1 MGKWIHLLSWL
12 LIWPTLLANDPDLRT
27 DLVQRRQSVMEK
39 MGNRGM
45 LILFSA
51 EVRPYAGDVTYEFRQ
66 ENNLFYL
73 TGIRHPETT
82 LVLMPQNSS
91 TREILFIPDRDP
103 RREVWDG
110 KMASPEEMSSISGIQ
125 TVWSSSEF
133 DAFLDSVLYG
143 RPYRGRASQF
153 ENFFADLRGGEADVY
168 LLMEPKPG
176 LTGEVSEE
184 FRFANRLR
192 ERFTGIQ
199 IKDASQIFQQ
209 LRVVKSPY
217 EVQQLQEA
225 INITLEAQ
233 LEVMS
238 VLHPGLWEYEAE
250 ALIEYVFKKRNSFDW
265 AFPSIVASGP
275 NATTLHY
282 QESQRQIR
290 DGELLLMDIG
300 AEYNYYAADITRT
313 IPANGKFTPE
323 QATIYQLVLNA
334 QKESIA
340 LIKPGVPISTVH
352 QRAMEVL
359 KEGLLRLGLITDSS
373 TNQYRVFF
381 PHGVGHFIGLA
392 VHDVRSGDSLRE
404 NMVLTIEPGIYVRED
419 SEERLATQGVS
430 EKDLDKI
437 RPSLRKFMNIGVRIE
452 DDILVTEE
460 GYEVLSLTA
469 PREIREIEKRMEEEG
484 PGEVLAEPNR

>member
-1 MGKWIHLLSWL
+1 MGKYLLSFL
-12 LIWPTLLANDPDLRT
+12 LIWPTLLANDPDLTT

-51 EVRPYAGDVTYEFRQ
+51 DVRPYAGDVSYEFRQ

-73 TGIRHPETT
+73 TGVRQPETT

-91 TREILFIPDRDP
+91 RREILFLPDRDP

-110 KMASPEEMSSISGIQ
+110 KMASPEDVTETSGIQ

-133 DAFLDSVLYG
+133 DSFLDSVLYG
-143 RPYRGRASQF
+143 RPYRSRASQF
-153 ENFFADLRGGEADVY
+153 ENFFEDLRKGEADVY

-176 LTGEVSEE
+176 LSGEVSGE

-192 ERFTGIQ
+192 ERFTGIE

-209 LRVVKSPY
+209 LRVIKSPY
-217 EVQQLQEA
+217 EIQQLQEA
-225 INITLEAQ
+225 IDITIEAQ
-233 LEVMS
+233 LEVMKT
-238 VLHPGLWEYEAE
+238 LHPGLWEYEVE

-265 AFPSIVASGP
+265 SFPSIVASGP
-275 NATTLHY
+275 NANTLHY
-282 QESQRQIR
+282 QESQRQIQN
-290 DGELLLMDIG
+290 GELLLMDIG

-323 QATIYQLVLNA
+323 QAVIYQLVLDA
-334 QKESIA
+334 QEESIA

-352 QRAMEVL
+352 QKATEVL
-359 KEGLLRLGLITDSS
+359 KAGLLRLGLITDPS

-392 VHDVRSGDSLRE
+392 VHDVRSGDDLRE

-419 SEERLATQGVS
+419 SEERLVAQGVS

-437 RPSLRKFMNIGVRIE
+437 RPALRKFMNIGVRIE
-452 DDILVTEE
+452 DDILVTQD
-460 GYEVLSLTA
+460 GYQVLSQTA
-469 PREIREIEKRMEEEG
+469 PREIREIETRME
-484 PGEVLAEPNR
+484 PGVR

>member
-12 LIWPTLLANDPDLRT
+12 LIWPTLFANDPDLRA

-51 EVRPYAGDVTYEFRQ
+51 EVRLYSGDVSYEYRQ

-91 TREILFIPDRDP
+91 RQEILFLPDRDP
-103 RREVWDG
+103 HRELWDG
-110 KMASPEEMSSISGIQ
+110 KMASPEDVGDISGIQ

-133 DAFLDSVLYG
+133 DSFLNSVLYG
-143 RPYRGRASQF
+143 RPYRSQSSQSDD
-153 ENFFADLRGGEADVY
+153 FFADLQKGVADVY
-168 LLMEPKPG
+168 LFMEPKPG
-176 LTGEVSEE
+176 LTGEVGEE

-209 LRVVKSPY
+209 LRVIKSPY
-217 EVQQLQEA
+217 EVKQLQEA
-225 INITLEAQ
+225 IDITIEAQ
-233 LEVMS
+233 LEVMKI
-238 VLHPGLWEYEAE
+238 LHPGLWEYEVE

-282 QESQRQIR
+282 QESQRQIQ
-290 DGELLLMDIG
+290 DGDLLLMDIG
-300 AEYNYYAADITRT
+300 AEYNYYAADVTRT
-313 IPANGKFTPE
+313 IPVNGTFTPE
-323 QATIYQLVLNA
+323 QAAIYQLVLNA

-340 LIKPGVPISTVH
+340 LVKPGVPILTVH
-352 QRAMEVL
+352 QKATEVL
-359 KEGLLRLGLITDSS
+359 KEGLFRLGLITDPS

-381 PHGVGHFIGLA
+381 LHGVGHFIGLA
-392 VHDVRSGDSLRE
+392 VHDVRTGDHLRP

-419 SEERLATQGVS
+419 SEERLVAQGVS
-430 EKDLDKI
+430 EQELDKI
-437 RPSLRKFMNIGVRIE
+437 RPALRKFMNIGVRIE
-452 DDILVTEE
+452 DDILVTED
-460 GYEVLSLTA
+460 GYQVLSQTA
-469 PREIREIEKRMEEEG
+469 PREIKEIERLMG
-484 PGEVLAEPNR
+484 ARGER

>member
-1 MGKWIHLLSWL
+1 MGKWIHFLSWL
-12 LIWPTLLANDPDLRT
+12 LIWPTLFANDPDLRT

-51 EVRPYAGDVTYEFRQ
+51 DVRPYSGDVSYEFRQ

-73 TGIRHPETT
+73 TGNRHPETT

-91 TREILFIPDRDP
+91 RPEILFLPDRDP
-103 RREVWDG
+103 RRELWDG
-110 KMASPEEMSSISGIQ
+110 KIASPEEVADTSGIQ

-133 DAFLDSVLYG
+133 DSFLDSVLYG
-143 RPYRGRASQF
+143 RPYRSQASQF
-153 ENFFADLRGGEADVY
+153 EDFFADLRKGEADVY

-192 ERFTGIQ
+192 ERFPGIQ

-209 LRVVKSPY
+209 LRVIKSPY
-217 EVQQLQEA
+217 EIKQLQEA
-225 INITLEAQ
+225 IDITTEAH
-233 LEVMS
+233 LEVMKI
-238 VLHPGLWEYEAE
+238 LHPGLWEYEVE

-282 QESQRQIR
+282 QKSQRQIQ

-313 IPANGKFTPE
+313 IPANGTFTPE
-323 QATIYQLVLNA
+323 QAAIYQLVLNA
-334 QKESIA
+334 QMESIA
-340 LIKPGVPISTVH
+340 LVKPGVPILTVH
-352 QRAMEVL
+352 QKATEVL
-359 KEGLLRLGLITDSS
+359 KEGLFRLGLITDPS
-373 TNQYRVFF
+373 TNQYRVFLL
-381 PHGVGHFIGLA
+381 HGVGHFIGLA
-392 VHDVRSGDSLRE
+392 VHDVRSGDHLRP

-419 SEERLATQGVS
+419 SEERLIAQGVS
-430 EKDLDKI
+430 EKELDKI
-437 RPSLRKFMNIGVRIE
+437 RPALRKFMNIGVRIE
-452 DDILVTEE
+452 DDILVTED
-460 GYEVLSLTA
+460 GYQVLSQTA
-469 PREIREIEKRMEEEG
+469 PREIREIERLMRENGKR
-484 PGEVLAEPNR
+484 

>member
-12 LIWPTLLANDPDLRT
+12 MIWPTLFANDPDLRA

-51 EVRPYAGDVTYEFRQ
+51 DVRPYSGDVSYEFRQ
-66 ENNLFYL
+66 KNNLFYL
-73 TGIRHPETT
+73 TGIRYPETT

-91 TREILFIPDRDP
+91 RRAILFLPDRDP
-103 RREVWDG
+103 RREFWDG
-110 KMASPEEMSSISGIQ
+110 KMASPEDIAGISGIQ

-133 DAFLDSVLYG
+133 DSFLNSVLYG
-143 RPYRGRASQF
+143 RPYRSQSSQF
-153 ENFFADLRGGEADVY
+153 DDFFADLQKGVADVY

-176 LTGEVSEE
+176 LTGEISEE

-192 ERFTGIQ
+192 ERFTGVQ
-199 IKDASQIFQQ
+199 IKDASQIFHQ
-209 LRVVKSPY
+209 LRVIKSPY
-217 EVQQLQEA
+217 ELKQLREA
-225 INITLEAQ
+225 IDITIEAQ
-233 LEVMS
+233 LEVMKI
-238 VLHPGLWEYEAE
+238 LHPGLWEYEVE

-282 QESQRQIR
+282 QESQRQIQ

-313 IPANGKFTPE
+313 IPVNGKFTPE
-323 QATIYQLVLNA
+323 QAAIYQLVLNA
-334 QKESIA
+334 QKESMA
-340 LIKPGVPISTVH
+340 LVKPEVPILTVH
-352 QRAMEVL
+352 QKATEVL
-359 KEGLLRLGLITDSS
+359 KEGLLRLGLITDPS
-373 TNQYRVFF
+373 TNHYRVFF

-392 VHDVRSGDSLRE
+392 VHDVRSGDHLRP

-419 SEERLATQGVS
+419 SEERLIQQGIS
-430 EKDLDKI
+430 EEELDKI
-437 RPSLRKFMNIGVRIE
+437 RPALRKFMNIGVRIE
-452 DDILVTEE
+452 DDILVTED
-460 GYEVLSLTA
+460 GYQVLSQTA
-469 PREIREIEKRMEEEG
+469 PREIREIERLMRENG
-484 PGEVLAEPNR
+484 NR

>member
-1 MGKWIHLLSWL
+1 MGKWIHLLLWL
-12 LIWPTLLANDPDLRT
+12 LIWPTLFANDPDLRA

-51 EVRPYAGDVTYEFRQ
+51 DVRTYSGDVAYEFRQ

-82 LVLMPQNSS
+82 LVLMPQHSS
-91 TREILFIPDRDP
+91 RREILFLPDRDP

-110 KMASPEEMSSISGIQ
+110 KMASPEDITAISGIQ

-133 DAFLDSVLYG
+133 DSFLNSVLYG
-143 RPYRGRASQF
+143 RPYRSQSSQYDD
-153 ENFFADLRGGEADVY
+153 FFADLQEGVADVY

-176 LTGEVSEE
+176 LTGEVGEE
-184 FRFANRLR
+184 LRFANRLR

-209 LRVVKSPY
+209 LRVIKSPY
-217 EVQQLQEA
+217 EVKQLQEA
-225 INITLEAQ
+225 IDITIEAQ
-233 LEVMS
+233 LEVMKI
-238 VLHPGLWEYEAE
+238 LHPGLWEYEVE

-265 AFPSIVASGP
+265 AFPSMVASGP

-282 QESQRQIR
+282 QESQRQIQ

-323 QATIYQLVLNA
+323 QAAIYQLVLNA

-340 LIKPGVPISTVH
+340 LVKPGVPILTVH
-352 QRAMEVL
+352 QRRRMCSRKDFFALGSLPTHQQINIVCSFFMGWDTSS
-359 KEGLLRLGLITDSS
+359 GLLCTTSDPVNIC
-373 TNQYRVFF
+373 
-381 PHGVGHFIGLA
+381 
-392 VHDVRSGDSLRE
+392 
-404 NMVLTIEPGIYVRED
+404 
-419 SEERLATQGVS
+419 ERTWS
-430 EKDLDKI
+430 
-437 RPSLRKFMNIGVRIE
+437 
-452 DDILVTEE
+452 
-460 GYEVLSLTA
+460 
-469 PREIREIEKRMEEEG
+469 
-484 PGEVLAEPNR
+484 

>member
-1 MGKWIHLLSWL
+1 MGKWIHFLSWL
-12 LIWPTLLANDPDLRT
+12 LIWPTLFANDPDLKA

-39 MGNRGM
+39 MENRGM

-51 EVRPYAGDVTYEFRQ
+51 DVRPYSGDVAYEFRQ

-73 TGIRHPETT
+73 TGSRHPETT

-91 TREILFIPDRDP
+91 RREILFVPDRDP

-110 KMASPEEMSSISGIQ
+110 KMASPEDMTSISGIE
-125 TVWSSSEF
+125 TVWSSSDF
-133 DAFLDSVLYG
+133 DSFLDSVLYG
-143 RPYRGRASQF
+143 RPYRSQTSQF
-153 ENFFADLRGGEADVY
+153 ENFFADLRRGEADVY

-209 LRVVKSPY
+209 LRVIKSPY
-217 EVQQLQEA
+217 EIKQLQEA
-225 INITLEAQ
+225 IDITIDAQ
-233 LEVMS
+233 LQVMKT
-238 VLHPGLWEYEAE
+238 LHPGLWEYEVE
-250 ALIEYVFKKRNSFDW
+250 ALIEYVFKKSNSFDW

-282 QESQRQIR
+282 QKSQRQIQE
-290 DGELLLMDIG
+290 GELLLMDIG

-313 IPANGKFTPE
+313 IPVNGKFTPE
-323 QATIYQLVLNA
+323 QAAIYQLVLNA
-334 QKESIA
+334 QEASIA
-340 LIKPGVPISTVH
+340 LVKPGVLILTVH
-352 QRAMEVL
+352 QKATEVL
-359 KEGLLRLGLITDSS
+359 KEGLLRLGLITDPS

-381 PHGVGHFIGLA
+381 SHGVGHFIGLA
-392 VHDVRSGDSLRE
+392 VHDVRYGERFQP

-419 SEERLATQGVS
+419 SEERLIQQGVS
-430 EKDLDKI
+430 EEELDKI
-437 RPSLRKFMNIGVRIE
+437 RPVLRKFMNIGVRIE
-452 DDILVTEE
+452 DDILVTED
-460 GYEVLSLTA
+460 GYQMLSKALPRKISEVERLMEA
-469 PREIREIEKRMEEEG
+469 PADR
-484 PGEVLAEPNR
+484 

>member
-1 MGKWIHLLSWL
+1 MGKWIHLLTWL
-12 LIWPTLLANDPDLRT
+12 LIWPTLFAIDPELRA

-51 EVRPYAGDVTYEFRQ
+51 DVRPYSGDVSYEFRQ

-73 TGIRHPETT
+73 TGSRHPETT

-91 TREILFIPDRDP
+91 RREILFLPDRDP

-110 KMASPEEMSSISGIQ
+110 KMASPEEVADTSGIQ

-133 DAFLDSVLYG
+133 DSSLDSVLYG
-143 RPYRGRASQF
+143 RPYRGQSSQF
-153 ENFFADLRGGEADVY
+153 DDFFADLRKGEADVY

-192 ERFTGIQ
+192 ERFTGIR

-209 LRVVKSPY
+209 LRVIKSPY
-217 EVQQLQEA
+217 EVKQLQEA
-225 INITLEAQ
+225 IDITTEAQ
-233 LEVMS
+233 LEVMEI
-238 VLHPGLWEYEAE
+238 LHPGLWEYEVE

-282 QESQRQIR
+282 QKSQRQIQ

-300 AEYNYYAADITRT
+300 AEYNYYAADVTRT
-313 IPANGKFTPE
+313 IPANGTFTPE
-323 QATIYQLVLNA
+323 QAAIYQLVLNA

-340 LIKPGVPISTVH
+340 LIKPGVPILTVH
-352 QRAMEVL
+352 QKATEVL
-359 KEGLLRLGLITDSS
+359 KEGLSRLGLITDPS
-373 TNQYRVFF
+373 TNQYRVFL

-392 VHDVRSGDSLRE
+392 VHDVRSGDHLRE

-419 SEERLATQGVS
+419 SEERLMAQGIS
-430 EKDLDKI
+430 EKELDKI
-437 RPSLRKFMNIGVRIE
+437 RPALRKFMNIGVRIE
-452 DDILVTEE
+452 DDILVTED
-460 GYEVLSLTA
+460 GYQVLSQTA
-469 PREIREIEKRMEEEG
+469 PREIRDIERRMETR
-484 PGEVLAEPNR
+484 GER

>member
-12 LIWPTLLANDPDLRT
+12 LIWPTLFANDPDLRA

-51 EVRPYAGDVTYEFRQ
+51 DVRPYAGDVSYEFRQ

-73 TGIRHPETT
+73 TGSRHPETT

-91 TREILFIPDRDP
+91 RREILFLPDRDP

-110 KMASPEEMSSISGIQ
+110 KMASPEEVADTSGIR

-133 DAFLDSVLYG
+133 DSFLDSVLYG
-143 RPYRGRASQF
+143 RPYRSRASQF
-153 ENFFADLRGGEADVY
+153 EDFFADLRKGEADVY

-176 LTGEVSEE
+176 LNGEVSEE

-209 LRVVKSPY
+209 LRVIKSRY
-217 EVQQLQEA
+217 EVKQLQEA
-225 INITLEAQ
+225 IDITTEAQ
-233 LEVMS
+233 LEVMKI
-238 VLHPGLWEYEAE
+238 LHPGLWEYEVE

-282 QESQRQIR
+282 QKSQRQIQ

-300 AEYNYYAADITRT
+300 AEYNYYAADVTRT
-313 IPANGKFTPE
+313 VPVNGTFTPE
-323 QATIYQLVLNA
+323 QAAIYQLVLNA

-340 LIKPGVPISTVH
+340 LVKPGGAYFNGSSKGDPSAQGRTFSPWAHYRPINKS
-352 QRAMEVL
+352 
-359 KEGLLRLGLITDSS
+359 ISC
-373 TNQYRVFF
+373 
-381 PHGVGHFIGLA
+381 
-392 VHDVRSGDSLRE
+392 
-404 NMVLTIEPGIYVRED
+404 
-419 SEERLATQGVS
+419 
-430 EKDLDKI
+430 
-437 RPSLRKFMNIGVRIE
+437 
-452 DDILVTEE
+452 
-460 GYEVLSLTA
+460 VLSSWGGTLHRA
-469 PREIREIEKRMEEEG
+469 CCARRPIR
-484 PGEVLAEPNR
+484 

>member
-12 LIWPTLLANDPDLRT
+12 LIWPTLFANDPDLRA
-27 DLVQRRQSVMEK
+27 DLAQRRQTVMEK

-51 EVRPYAGDVTYEFRQ
+51 EVRPYSGDVAYEYRQ

-73 TGIRHPETT
+73 TGIRHPDTT

-91 TREILFIPDRDP
+91 RREILFLPDRDP
-103 RREVWDG
+103 RRELWDG
-110 KMASPEEMSSISGIQ
+110 KMASPEDVLDISGIQ

-133 DAFLDSVLYG
+133 DSFLNSVLYG
-143 RPYRGRASQF
+143 RPYRNQSSQF
-153 ENFFADLRGGEADVY
+153 DDFFADLQKGVADVY
-168 LLMEPKPG
+168 LFMEPKPG
-176 LTGEVSEE
+176 LTGEVGEE

-199 IKDASQIFQQ
+199 IRDASQIFQQ
-209 LRVVKSPY
+209 LRVIKSPY
-217 EVQQLQEA
+217 EVKQLQEA
-225 INITLEAQ
+225 IDITIEAQ
-233 LEVMS
+233 LEVMKI
-238 VLHPGLWEYEAE
+238 LHPGLWEYEVE

-282 QESQRQIR
+282 QGSQRQIQ

-300 AEYNYYAADITRT
+300 AEYNYYAADISRS
-313 IPANGKFTPE
+313 IPVNGKFTPE
-323 QATIYQLVLNA
+323 QAAIYQLVLNA

-340 LIKPGVPISTVH
+340 SIKPGVTILTVH
-352 QRAMEVL
+352 QKATEVL
-359 KEGLLRLGLITDSS
+359 KEGLLRLGLITDPS

-392 VHDVRSGDSLRE
+392 VHDVRSGDHLRP

-419 SEERLATQGVS
+419 SEERLVAQGVS
-430 EKDLDKI
+430 EKELDKI
-437 RPSLRKFMNIGVRIE
+437 RRALRKFMNIGVRIE
-452 DDILVTEE
+452 DDVLVTID
-460 GYEVLSLTA
+460 GYQVLSKAL
-469 PREIREIEKRMEEEG
+469 PREISEIERLMEARG
-484 PGEVLAEPNR
+484 DPDLLNR

>member
-12 LIWPTLLANDPDLRT
+12 LIWPTLFANDPDLRA

-51 EVRPYAGDVTYEFRQ
+51 DVRPYAGDVSYEFRQ

-73 TGIRHPETT
+73 TGSRHPETT

-91 TREILFIPDRDP
+91 RREILFLPDRDP

-110 KMASPEEMSSISGIQ
+110 KMASPEEVADTSGIQ

-133 DAFLDSVLYG
+133 DSFLDSVLYG
-143 RPYRGRASQF
+143 RPYRSRASQF
-153 ENFFADLRGGEADVY
+153 EDFFADLRKGEADVY

-209 LRVVKSPY
+209 LRVIKSPY
-217 EVQQLQEA
+217 EVKQLQEA
-225 INITLEAQ
+225 IDITTEAQ
-233 LEVMS
+233 LEVMKI
-238 VLHPGLWEYEAE
+238 LHPGLWEYEVE

-282 QESQRQIR
+282 QKSQRQIQ

-300 AEYNYYAADITRT
+300 AEYNYYAADVTRT
-313 IPANGKFTPE
+313 VPVNGTFTPE
-323 QATIYQLVLNA
+323 QAAIYQLVLNA

-340 LIKPGVPISTVH
+340 LVKPGVPILTVH
-352 QRAMEVL
+352 QKGDPSAQGRTFSPWAH
-359 KEGLLRLGLITDSS
+359 
-373 TNQYRVFF
+373 YR
-381 PHGVGHFIGLA
+381 PINK
-392 VHDVRSGDSLRE
+392 SISC
-404 NMVLTIEPGIYVRED
+404 
-419 SEERLATQGVS
+419 
-430 EKDLDKI
+430 
-437 RPSLRKFMNIGVRIE
+437 
-452 DDILVTEE
+452 
-460 GYEVLSLTA
+460 VLSSWGGTLHRA
-469 PREIREIEKRMEEEG
+469 CGARRPIR
-484 PGEVLAEPNR
+484 

>member
-1 MGKWIHLLSWL
+1 MGKWIHFLSWL
-12 LIWPTLLANDPDLRT
+12 LIWPTLFANDPDLRT
-27 DLVQRRQSVMEK
+27 DLVQRRQSVMEG

-51 EVRPYAGDVTYEFRQ
+51 DVRPYSGDVSYEFRQ

-73 TGIRHPETT
+73 TGNRHPETT

-91 TREILFIPDRDP
+91 RPEILFLPDRDP
-103 RREVWDG
+103 RRELWYG
-110 KMASPEEMSSISGIQ
+110 KIASPEEVAVTSGIQ

-133 DAFLDSVLYG
+133 DSFLDSVLYG
-143 RPYRGRASQF
+143 RPYRSQASQF
-153 ENFFADLRGGEADVY
+153 EDFFADLRKGEADVY

-192 ERFTGIQ
+192 ERFPGIQ

-209 LRVVKSPY
+209 LRVIKSPY
-217 EVQQLQEA
+217 EIKQLQEA
-225 INITLEAQ
+225 IDITTEAQ
-233 LEVMS
+233 LEVMKI
-238 VLHPGLWEYEAE
+238 LHPGLWEYEVE

-282 QESQRQIR
+282 QKSQRQIQ

-313 IPANGKFTPE
+313 IPANGTFTPE
-323 QATIYQLVLNA
+323 QAAIYQLVLNA
-334 QKESIA
+334 QMESIA
-340 LIKPGVPISTVH
+340 LVKPGVPILTVH
-352 QRAMEVL
+352 QKATEVL
-359 KEGLLRLGLITDSS
+359 KEGLFRLGLITDPS
-373 TNQYRVFF
+373 TNQYRAFF
-381 PHGVGHFIGLA
+381 LHGVGHFIGLA
-392 VHDVRSGDSLRE
+392 VHDVRSGDHLRT

-419 SEERLATQGVS
+419 SEERLIAQGVS
-430 EKDLDKI
+430 EKELDKI
-437 RPSLRKFMNIGVRIE
+437 RPALRKFMNIGVRIE
-452 DDILVTEE
+452 DDILVTED
-460 GYEVLSLTA
+460 GYQVLSQTA
-469 PREIREIEKRMEEEG
+469 PREIREIERLMQENGKR
-484 PGEVLAEPNR
+484 

>member
-1 MGKWIHLLSWL
+1 MGKWIHFLSWL
-12 LIWPTLLANDPDLRT
+12 LIWPTLFANDPDLKD

-39 MGNRGM
+39 MENRGM

-51 EVRPYAGDVTYEFRQ
+51 DVRPYSGDVAYEFRQ

-73 TGIRHPETT
+73 TGSRYPETT

-91 TREILFIPDRDP
+91 RREILFVPDRDP

-110 KMASPEEMSSISGIQ
+110 RMASPEYMTSISGIE
-125 TVWSSSEF
+125 TVWSSSDF
-133 DAFLDSVLYG
+133 DSFLDSVLYG
-143 RPYRGRASQF
+143 RPYRSQTSQF
-153 ENFFADLRGGEADVY
+153 ENFFADLRRGEADVY

-209 LRVVKSPY
+209 LRVIKSPY
-217 EVQQLQEA
+217 EIKQLQEA
-225 INITLEAQ
+225 IDITIEAQ
-233 LEVMS
+233 LQVMKT
-238 VLHPGLWEYEAE
+238 LHPGLWEYEVE
-250 ALIEYVFKKRNSFDW
+250 ALIEYVFKKSNSFDW
-265 AFPSIVASGP
+265 AFPSIVASGL

-282 QESQRQIR
+282 QKSQRQIQE
-290 DGELLLMDIG
+290 GELLLMDIG

-313 IPANGKFTPE
+313 IPVNGKFTPE
-323 QATIYQLVLNA
+323 QAAIYQLVLNA
-334 QKESIA
+334 QEASIA
-340 LIKPGVPISTVH
+340 LVKPGVLILTVH
-352 QRAMEVL
+352 QKATEVL
-359 KEGLLRLGLITDSS
+359 KEGLLRLGLITDPS

-392 VHDVRSGDSLRE
+392 VHDVRYGERLQP

-419 SEERLATQGVS
+419 SEERLIQQGVS
-430 EKDLDKI
+430 EEELDKI
-437 RPSLRKFMNIGVRIE
+437 RPVLRKFMNIGVRIE
-452 DDILVTEE
+452 DDILVTED
-460 GYEVLSLTA
+460 GYQMLSKAL
-469 PREIREIEKRMEEEG
+469 PREISEVERLMEEREN
-484 PGEVLAEPNR
+484 PDLLTR

>member
-1 MGKWIHLLSWL
+1 MAKSIHLLSWL

-27 DLVQRRQSVMEK
+27 DLVQRRQAVMEK

-51 EVRPYAGDVTYEFRQ
+51 DVRPYSGDVAYEYRQ
-66 ENNLFYL
+66 ANNLFYL
-73 TGIRHPETT
+73 TGIRDRETT

-91 TREILFIPDRDP
+91 RREILFLPDRDP
-103 RREVWDG
+103 QREVWDG
-110 KMASPEEMSSISGIQ
+110 KISSPEDVADISGIQ

-133 DAFLDSVLYG
+133 DSFLNSVLYG
-143 RPYRGRASQF
+143 RSYRSRSSQYHD
-153 ENFFADLRGGEADVY
+153 FFVDLQEGVADVY

-176 LTGEVSEE
+176 LNGEVSEE

-209 LRVVKSPY
+209 LRVIKSPY
-217 EVQQLQEA
+217 EVKQLKEA
-225 INITLEAQ
+225 IDITIEAQ
-233 LEVMS
+233 LEVMKT
-238 VLHPGLWEYEAE
+238 LHPGLWEYEVE
-250 ALIEYVFKKRNSFDW
+250 ALIEYIFKKRNSFDW

-282 QESQRQIR
+282 QESQRQIQ

-313 IPANGKFTPE
+313 IPVNGKFAPE

-340 LIKPGVPISTVH
+340 LIKPGVLISTVH
-352 QRAMEVL
+352 QKATEVL
-359 KEGLLRLGLITDSS
+359 KEGLLRLGLITDPS

-392 VHDVRSGDSLRE
+392 VHDVRSGDHLRP

-419 SEERLATQGVS
+419 SEERLVEQGVS
-430 EKDLDKI
+430 EKELDKI
-437 RPSLRKFMNIGVRIE
+437 RPALRKFMNIGVRIE
-452 DDILVTEE
+452 DDILVTED
-460 GYEVLSLTA
+460 GYQVLSQTA
-469 PREIREIEKRMEEEG
+469 PREIREIERLMEARG
-484 PGEVLAEPNR
+484 NPDLLTR

>member
-12 LIWPTLLANDPDLRT
+12 LIWPTLFANDPDLRA

-51 EVRPYAGDVTYEFRQ
+51 DVRPYSGDVSYEFRQ

-82 LVLMPQNSS
+82 LVLMPQSS
-91 TREILFIPDRDP
+91 SRREILFLPDRDP
-103 RREVWDG
+103 HRELWDG
-110 KMASPEEMSSISGIQ
+110 KMASPEEVADTSGIQ

-133 DAFLDSVLYG
+133 DSFLNSVLYG
-143 RPYRGRASQF
+143 RPYRSQSSQF
-153 ENFFADLRGGEADVY
+153 DDFFEDLQKGVADIY
-168 LLMEPKPG
+168 LLMEPKPR
-176 LTGEVSEE
+176 LNGEVSEE
-184 FRFANRLR
+184 FRFPNRLR

-199 IKDASQIFQQ
+199 IKDASQIFQE
-209 LRVVKSPY
+209 LRVIKSPY
-217 EVQQLQEA
+217 EVKQLQEA
-225 INITLEAQ
+225 IDITIEAQ
-233 LEVMS
+233 LEVMKI
-238 VLHPGLWEYEAE
+238 LHPGLWEYEVE
-250 ALIEYVFKKRNSFDW
+250 ALIEYIFKKRNSFDW

-282 QESQRQIR
+282 QESQRQIQ

-313 IPANGKFTPE
+313 IPVNGTFTPE
-323 QATIYQLVLNA
+323 QAAIYQLVLNA

-340 LIKPGVPISTVH
+340 LIKPGVPIVTVH
-352 QRAMEVL
+352 QKATEVL
-359 KEGLLRLGLITDSS
+359 KEGLFHLGLITDLS

-381 PHGVGHFIGLA
+381 LHGVGHFIGLA
-392 VHDVRSGDSLRE
+392 VHDVQSGNHLQP

-419 SEERLATQGVS
+419 SEERLVAQGVS
-430 EKDLDKI
+430 EKELDKI
-437 RPSLRKFMNIGVRIE
+437 RLALRKFMNIGVRIE
-452 DDILVTEE
+452 DNILVTED
-460 GYEVLSLTA
+460 GYQVLSQTA
-469 PREIREIEKRMEEEG
+469 PREISEIERLMEAREN
-484 PGEVLAEPNR
+484 PEPLNR

>member
-1 MGKWIHLLSWL
+1 
-12 LIWPTLLANDPDLRT
+12 
-27 DLVQRRQSVMEK
+27 MEK

-51 EVRPYAGDVTYEFRQ
+51 DVRPYAGDVSYEFRQ

-73 TGIRHPETT
+73 TGSRHPETT

-91 TREILFIPDRDP
+91 RREILFLPDRDP

-110 KMASPEEMSSISGIQ
+110 KMASPEEVADTSGIQ

-133 DAFLDSVLYG
+133 DSFLDSVLYG
-143 RPYRGRASQF
+143 RPYRSRASQF
-153 ENFFADLRGGEADVY
+153 EDFFADLRKGEADVY

-176 LTGEVSEE
+176 LNGEVSEE

-209 LRVVKSPY
+209 LRVIKSRY
-217 EVQQLQEA
+217 EVKQLQEA
-225 INITLEAQ
+225 IDITTEAQ
-233 LEVMS
+233 LEVMKI
-238 VLHPGLWEYEAE
+238 LHPGLWEYEVE

-282 QESQRQIR
+282 QKSQRQIQY
-290 DGELLLMDIG
+290 GELLLMDIG
-300 AEYNYYAADITRT
+300 AEYNYYAADVTRT
-313 IPANGKFTPE
+313 VPVNGTFTPE
-323 QATIYQLVLNA
+323 QAAIYQLVLNA

-340 LIKPGVPISTVH
+340 LVKPGVPILTVH
-352 QRAMEVL
+352 QKATQVL
-359 KEGLLRLGLITDSS
+359 KEGLFRLGLITDPS

-381 PHGVGHFIGLA
+381 LHGVGHFIGA
-392 VHDVRSGDSLRE
+392 CCARR
-404 NMVLTIEPGIYVRED
+404 P
-419 SEERLATQGVS
+419 
-430 EKDLDKI
+430 I
-437 RPSLRKFMNIGVRIE
+437 R
-452 DDILVTEE
+452 
-460 GYEVLSLTA
+460 
-469 PREIREIEKRMEEEG
+469 
-484 PGEVLAEPNR
+484 

>member
-1 MGKWIHLLSWL
+1 MGKWIHFLSWL
-12 LIWPTLLANDPDLRT
+12 LIWPTLFANDPDLRT
-27 DLVQRRQSVMEK
+27 DLVQRRQSVMEG

-51 EVRPYAGDVTYEFRQ
+51 DVRPYSGDVSYEFRQ

-73 TGIRHPETT
+73 TGNRHPETT

-91 TREILFIPDRDP
+91 RPEILFLPDRDP
-103 RREVWDG
+103 RRELWYG
-110 KMASPEEMSSISGIQ
+110 KIASPEEVADTSGIQ

-133 DAFLDSVLYG
+133 DSFLDSVLYG
-143 RPYRGRASQF
+143 RPYRSQASQF
-153 ENFFADLRGGEADVY
+153 EDFFADLRKGEADVY

-192 ERFTGIQ
+192 ERFPGIQ

-209 LRVVKSPY
+209 LRVIKSPY
-217 EVQQLQEA
+217 EIKQLQEA
-225 INITLEAQ
+225 IDITTEAQ
-233 LEVMS
+233 LEVMKI
-238 VLHPGLWEYEAE
+238 LHPGLWEYEVE

-282 QESQRQIR
+282 QKSQRQIQ

-313 IPANGKFTPE
+313 IPANGTFTPE
-323 QATIYQLVLNA
+323 QAAIYQLVLNA
-334 QKESIA
+334 QMESIA
-340 LIKPGVPISTVH
+340 LVKPGVPILTVH
-352 QRAMEVL
+352 QKATEVL
-359 KEGLLRLGLITDSS
+359 KEGLFRLGLITDPS
-373 TNQYRVFF
+373 TNQYRAFF
-381 PHGVGHFIGLA
+381 LHGVGHFIGLA
-392 VHDVRSGDSLRE
+392 VHDVRSGDHLRT

-419 SEERLATQGVS
+419 SEERLIAQGVS
-430 EKDLDKI
+430 EKELDKI
-437 RPSLRKFMNIGVRIE
+437 RPALRKFMNIGVRIE
-452 DDILVTEE
+452 DDILVTED
-460 GYEVLSLTA
+460 GYQVLSQTA
-469 PREIREIEKRMEEEG
+469 PREIREIERLMQENGKR
-484 PGEVLAEPNR
+484 

>member
-12 LIWPTLLANDPDLRT
+12 LIWPTLLANDPDLRS

-39 MGNRGM
+39 MGNRGI

-51 EVRPYAGDVTYEFRQ
+51 EVRPYAEDVAYEFRQ

-73 TGIRHPETT
+73 TGIRDPETT

-91 TREILFIPDRDP
+91 RREILFVPDRDP
-103 RREVWDG
+103 LRELWDG
-110 KMASPEEMSSISGIQ
+110 KMASPEDMTSISAIQ
-125 TVWSSSEF
+125 TVWSSSDF
-133 DAFLDSVLYG
+133 DSFLDAVLYG
-143 RPYRGRASQF
+143 RPYRGQVSQF
-153 ENFFADLRGGEADVY
+153 EDFFADLRKGVADVY

-209 LRVVKSPY
+209 LRVIKSLY

-225 INITLEAQ
+225 IDITIEAQ

-238 VLHPGLWEYEAE
+238 VLHPGLWEYEVE

-282 QESQRQIR
+282 QESQRKIQ
-290 DGELLLMDIG
+290 DGELVLMDIG

-323 QATIYQLVLNA
+323 QAAIYQLVLNA
-334 QKESIA
+334 QKESISSV
-340 LIKPGVPISTVH
+340 KPGVPIATVH
-352 QRAMEVL
+352 QKAREVL
-359 KEGLLRLGLITDSS
+359 KEGLLRLGLITDPS

-392 VHDVRSGDSLRE
+392 VHDVRSGDDLRE

-419 SEERLATQGVS
+419 SEERLVAQGVS
-430 EKDLDKI
+430 EKELEKI
-437 RPSLRKFMNIGVRIE
+437 RPALRKFMNIGVRIE

-460 GYEVLSLTA
+460 GHQVLSETA
-469 PREIREIEKRMEEEG
+469 PREIREIERRMEERKG
-484 PGEVLAEPNR
+484 PAR